1 MIKALLKIRLKQF
14 LRVLAELG
22 VTRILV
28 LLVLIVFI
36 GGILFTYISQ
46 SVYVGYIS
54 IGFGLLI
61 VSIQLNRKDKI
72 FLKTHFE
79 NYKLALFVEYT
90 ILSIPIIICLL
101 LYQHWIHT
109 SSLFLA
115 FFVVTNFTFN
125 YEKRTLNTK
134 IQALIPFDA
143 YEWKSGVRR
152 LFFVIIPIWTLGVST
167 SFFIGSVPIALFLIG
182 ISILN
187 FYEKCEPYEMILA
200 SETGAKNFLFK
211 KIKLQTILFSI
222 LALPLIFLFFL
233 FHTENWYI
241 PIVEFLIFIVLH
253 IYFIL
258 TKYAFYEP
266 NIKSMPAQLWSSI
279 GVVAGIVPFLLPV
292 IAILSVR
299 FYIKSIENLNVYL
312 NDYN

>member
-1 MIKALLKIRLKQF
+1 MIKALLIIRLKQF
-14 LRVLAELG
+14 LRALAELG
-22 VTRILV
+22 IIRILV
-28 LLVLIVFI
+28 LIVIITFTV
-36 GGILFTYISQ
+36 GILLSYLSQ
-46 SVYVGYIS
+46 SGYVGYIS
-54 IGFGLLI
+54 IGFGLI
-61 VSIQLNRKDKI
+61 IFSIQLNRKDKI

-79 NYKLALFVEYT
+79 NFKLALFVEY
-90 ILSIPIIICLL
+90 ISLSIPILICLL
-101 LYQHWIHT
+101 VFKHWIPT
-109 SSLFLA
+109 SFLLLA
-115 FFVVTNFTFN
+115 CFVIPYFNFS
-125 YEKRTLNTK
+125 YERRTLNTK
-134 IQALIPFDA
+134 IQELIPSDA

-152 LFFVIIPIWTLGVST
+152 LFFIILPIWILGVSA

-200 SETGAKNFLFK
+200 SETGAKKFLFK
-211 KIKLQTILFSI
+211 KIKLQTILFSV
-222 LALPLIFLFFL
+222 LALPLVFLFVL
-233 FHTENWYI
+233 FHTKNWYI
-241 PIVEFLIFIVLH
+241 PIVEYLIFIVLH

-266 NIKSMPAQLWSSI
+266 NIKSMPAQLLSSI
-279 GVVAGIVPFLLPV
+279 GVVAGIVPFLLPI